1 MCNLLLG
8 SLFESTLLLR
18 RRRKRSSS
26 LLYKWGARILHMHVH
41 MHTLASVPTLLFEYR
56 MLLS

>member
-1 MCNLLLG
+1 VQ
-8 SLFESTLLLR
+8 STSGKSFR
-18 RRRKRSSS
+18 IHPSVEEEEERSSS